1 MWEVYQRKLG
11 REFSSGHASLSAT
24 YEYTDVTLD
33 VSVDFETNES
43 VLITKH
49 EEAVKCV
56 EFSSDLST
64 SCLSLPTLFLY

>member
-1 MWEVYQRKLG
+1 MSEVYQKKLG
-11 REFSSGHASLSAT
+11 REFSSCRASLVAI

-33 VSVDFETNES
+33 GSVDFETNES

-56 EFSSDLST
+56 EFSADLST